1 MEQHKKRILVADDDR
16 ILRELAQDILSDEY
30 EVMLAEDG
38 QDAWEKAQTFHP
50 DLVITDLMMPRMH
63 GYELCERLRGP
74 EGIKGVRI
82 MVASAKSFS
91 TDKIQA
97 EQAGADAYL
106 VKPYKA
112 VDLIK
117 QVGELLSDAPQA
129 AAPAAPAAAYSMTP
143 PPAPQPAPASGSSGV
158 LPMYVRFWGTRGSCP
173 VSGPATLRHGG
184 NTSCIEVR
192 IGDLILILDCGTGV
206 RELGKLLTQEFKDRP
221 IEGHIFVG
229 HTHWDHIQGFPFFTP
244 LYNPRKTF
252 NIYSVRAA
260 HGSLQTVVGGSM
272 ATDYFPIPL
281 TQLAGK
287 LHFIEM
293 AGPVNLGA
301 AQVSF
306 CHLNHP
312 GLCIGFRIEA
322 QGRVVTYLGDR
333 ESYVKIN
340 GDGDLARRQDAD
352 LVAFAKGSD
361 ILIAEAQYTEEEYPS
376 RKGWGHSTFDDT
388 LRCALDAGAKRL
400 VFFHHDPDHTDEMMD
415 SYVDHSRTIAL
426 LAGGKTECIAAQDGM
441 RIDL

>member
-1 MEQHKKRILVADDDR
+1 MADDDK

-30 EVMLAEDG
+30 EVMLAVDG
-38 QDAWEKAQTFHP
+38 QDAWEKARVFRP

-74 EGIKGVRI
+74 DGIKGVRI
-82 MVASAKSFS
+82 LVASAKSFS

-97 EQAGADAYL
+97 EKAGADAYL

-117 QVGELLSDAPQA
+117 QVGELLSGVHETTSPAAQA
-129 AAPAAPAAAYSMTP
+129 AADTPASPAAPQP
-143 PPAPQPAPASGSSGV
+143 LPAPDHPGRPAMS
-158 LPMYVRFWGTRGSCP
+158 VRFWGTRGSCP
-173 VSGPATLRHGG
+173 VSGPDTLRYGG

-192 IGDLILILDCGTGV
+192 IEDLILIMDCGTGA
-206 RELGKLLTQEFKDRP
+206 RGLGKALTQEFKGRP

-229 HTHWDHIQGFPFFTP
+229 HTHWDHIQGFPFFSP
-244 LYNPRKTF
+244 LYNPRNTF

-260 HGSLQTVVGGSM
+260 HGSLQTVFGGSM
-272 ATDYFPIPL
+272 ASDYFPIPL
-281 TQLAGK
+281 NQMAGK
-287 LHFIEM
+287 LRFIEM

-340 GDGDLARRQDAD
+340 GDSDLSRRQDAD
-352 LVAFAKGSD
+352 LAAFAKGSD
-361 ILIAEAQYTEEEYPS
+361 LLIAEAQYTEEEYPG

-388 LRCALDAGAKRL
+388 VRCAMDAGARRL

-415 SYVDHSRTIAL
+415 AYVDHSRTIAL
-426 LAGGKTECIAAQDGM
+426 LAGGKTECMAAQDGM

>member
-1 MEQHKKRILVADDDR
+1 MVDDDR
-16 ILRELAQDILSDEY
+16 LLRELAQDILSDEY
-30 EVMLAEDG
+30 EVMLAVDG
-38 QDAWEKAQTFHP
+38 QDAWEKAQVFRP

-74 EGIKGVRI
+74 DGIKGVRI
-82 MVASAKSFS
+82 MIASAKSFS

-97 EQAGADAYL
+97 VQAGADAYL
-106 VKPYKA
+106 VKPYRPA
-112 VDLIK
+112 ILIK
-117 QVGELLSDAPQA
+117 QVSELLSGVQGTPAPA
-129 AAPAAPAAAYSMTP
+129 VPAVVYSPTPPAAPQ
-143 PPAPQPAPASGSSGV
+143 PQPASDSLGRP
-158 LPMYVRFWGTRGSCP
+158 PMYVRFWGTRGSCP
-173 VSGPATLRHGG
+173 VSGPNTLRHGG

-221 IEGHIFVG
+221 VEGHIFVG

-244 LYNPRKTF
+244 LYNPRNTF

-260 HGSLQTVVGGSM
+260 HGSLQTVFGGSM
-272 ATDYFPIPL
+272 ASDYFPIPL
-281 TQLAGK
+281 SQMAGK
-287 LHFIEM
+287 LRFIEM
-293 AGPVNLGA
+293 AGPVDLGA

-340 GDGDLARRQDAD
+340 GDGDLSRRQDAD
-352 LVAFAKGSD
+352 LITFSKGSD
-361 ILIAEAQYTEEEYPS
+361 LLIAEAQYTEEEYPG

-388 LRCALDAGAKRL
+388 VRCAMDAGAKRL
-400 VFFHHDPDHTDEMMD
+400 VFFHHDPDHTDEMID